1 MIKKFIVKLLQ
12 FALNVQSKI
21 TPSNDKL
28 AHFYIGF
35 IISYITDLFTD
46 NILIVIIPLCVAL
59 AKEWLDNTKN
69 DKGDK
74 LGNAERLDVFFTV
87 LSGVLMYL
95 NKLTITT

>member
-46 NILIVIIPLCVAL
+46 NILIVIIKEMFRLCLVMGIHN
-59 AKEWLDNTKN
+59 AKMNEKHKQTN
-69 DKGDK
+69 
-74 LGNAERLDVFFTV
+74 
-87 LSGVLMYL
+87 
-95 NKLTITT
+95 

>member
-46 NILIVIIPLCVAL
+46 NILIVIIPLGVAL
-59 AKEWLDNTKN
+59 ANEWLDNSEN

-87 LSGVLMYL
+87 LSGVLIYL
-95 NKLTITT
+95 SKFI

>member
-59 AKEWLDNTKN
+59 AKEWLDNSEN

-74 LGNAERLDVFFTV
+74 LGNVEKLDVFFTV
-87 LSGVLMYL
+87 LSGVLIYL
-95 NKLTITT
+95 SKFI

>member
-74 LGNAERLDVFFTV
+74 LGNVERLDVFFTV

>member
-1 MIKKFIVKLLQ
+1 MIIKFIVKLLQ
-12 FALNVQSKI
+12 FALNVLSKI

-59 AKEWLDNTKN
+59 ANEWLDNSEN

-74 LGNAERLDVFFTV
+74 LGNVEILDVFFTV

-95 NKLTITT
+95 NKFI